1 MASPQIF
8 PVSIYSELKSV
19 LEGATL
25 LDYVD
30 KVEITKYRYHGLP
43 AFSHHAIIIS
53 PMAAEAMETGNVGHR
68 WVENEILLA
77 LLVKPLYGITDAIM
91 GNDKKAGVPVP
102 IYEFDPPKIGILRMY
117 EDVFKTLY
125 RNTLNSAVLTVPG
138 EGELDS
144 RSDFNVL
151 FDDDREGFLMEAKL
165 SYRPRGYPFYG
176 AP

>member
-1 MASPQIF
+1 MGSPAIF
-8 PVSIYSELKSV
+8 PVTVYTELKTV
-19 LEGATL
+19 LENSTN

-43 AFSHHAIIIS
+43 AFSHHAIVIS
-53 PMAAEAMETGNVGHR
+53 PMAAESGDTGNVGHK

-91 GNDKKAGVPVP
+91 GNEAKVDG
-102 IYEFDPPKIGILRMY
+102 EFLLDPPKIGILRFY

-125 RNTLNSAVLTVPG
+125 GNTLNGTILPVPG
-138 EGELDS
+138 LGELDS

-176 AP
+176 SP